1 MILVKNILCLSK
13 KDVGKVFNDVVV
25 KKKIP
30 LQDIRKNCYKKR
42 KTRTFPKGLFHHL
55 GQKFK
60 ISSTLIFMQNQPTK
74 SIWEHST

>member
-13 KDVGKVFNDVVV
+13 KDVGKVFNDVVD

-42 KTRTFPKGLFHHL
+42 KTRIFPKGLFHH
-55 GQKFK
+55 F
-60 ISSTLIFMQNQPTK
+60 
-74 SIWEHST
+74 